1 LPDSEDRKN
10 GASCLECHT
19 EQRFQTN
26 ERRHIMEE
34 RDVIVVGAGPA
45 GLSAAIFT
53 QLDGWSTQVLE
64 ANWVGGQGA
73 IAYTVVNYPGFPTG
87 DGAILTENM
96 KKQVVSPPP
105 AGVGADLR
113 HEKVVSIDADTL
125 AVTTEATQYR
135 APAIILATGS
145 TMQRLGVPGEDKFVG
160 KGVSYYAQRDVDEF
174 AGKRILV
181 VGGGNTTAKS
191 ALLAKTVA
199 SEVTLIHRRESLR
212 TYPAMTNRLRKE
224 GVEIWY
230 NTELKEIRGSDNVQA
245 VVVVNNRTT
254 EEKELPI
261 DWVVLCVG
269 TEVNTTLAREAG
281 IEMAGDFVTVDK
293 HMMTNKSGIFAC
305 GEITGGE
312 RHLIT
317 AASEGASTG
326 MAVSEYLA
334 LEQVK
339 KGELFEG
346 AKNGKYADEYR
357 AMLG

>member
-1 LPDSEDRKN
+1 M
-10 GASCLECHT
+10 
-19 EQRFQTN
+19 EQ
-26 ERRHIMEE
+26 
-34 RDVIVVGAGPA
+34 RDVIIIGAGPA

-53 QLDGWSTQVLE
+53 QLDGWNTQVLE
-64 ANWVGGQGA
+64 ANWIGGQGA
-73 IAYTVVNYPGFPTG
+73 IAYTVVNYPGFPPG
-87 DGAILTENM
+87 DGALLMENI

-113 HEKVVSIDADTL
+113 HEKVVSVDTGNRV
-125 AVTTEATQYR
+125 ATTEETQYR

-145 TMQRLGVPGEDKFVG
+145 TMQRLGVPGEDKFAG
-160 KGVSYYAQRDVDEF
+160 KGVSYYARQDVDKF
-174 AGKRILV
+174 TGKRVLV

-212 TYPAMTNRLRKE
+212 TYPAMTNRLNKE

-230 NTELKEIRGSDNVQA
+230 NTELKEIRGNKNVQGA
-245 VVVVNNRTT
+245 VVVNNNTA
-254 EEKELPI
+254 EEKEITI

-269 TEVNTTLAREAG
+269 TEVDTTLAREAG

-293 HMMTNKSGIFAC
+293 HMMTSTPGVFAC

-317 AASEGASTG
+317 AASEGASCG
-326 MAVSEYLA
+326 MAVSEYVA
-334 LEQVK
+334 LEHVK
-339 KGELFEG
+339 KGELFDG
-346 AKNGKYADEYR
+346 AKNGKYADEYL

>member
-1 LPDSEDRKN
+1 
-10 GASCLECHT
+10 
-19 EQRFQTN
+19 
-26 ERRHIMEE
+26 MEE
-34 RDVIVVGAGPA
+34 RDVIIIGAGPA

-64 ANWVGGQGA
+64 VNWVGGQGA
-73 IAYTVVNYPGFPTG
+73 IAYTVVNYPGFPPG
-87 DGAILTENM
+87 DGAILMENM
-96 KKQVVSPPP
+96 KNQVVSPPP
-105 AGVGADLR
+105 ASVGADLSQ
-113 HEKVVSIDADTL
+113 EKVVSVDASNL
-125 AVTTEATQYR
+125 VVTTKAKQYR

-145 TMQRLGVPGEDKFVG
+145 TMQRLGVPGEEKFTG
-160 KGVSYYAQRDVDEF
+160 KGVSYYAQQDVDNF
-174 AGKRILV
+174 TGKRILV

-199 SEVTLIHRRESLR
+199 SEVTLIHRREALR

-230 NTELKEIRGSDNVQA
+230 NTELREIRGSDKVQGA
-245 VVVVNNRTT
+245 IVVNNKTT
-254 EEKELPI
+254 EEKEITI
-261 DWVVLCVG
+261 DWVVICVG
-269 TEVNTTLAREAG
+269 TEPDTTLAREAG
-281 IEMAGDFVTVDK
+281 IEMAGDFVTIDK
-293 HMMTNKSGIFAC
+293 RMMTNKPGVFAC
-305 GEITGGE
+305 GEITGCE

-317 AASEGASTG
+317 AASEGASAG

-334 LEQVK
+334 LEHVK